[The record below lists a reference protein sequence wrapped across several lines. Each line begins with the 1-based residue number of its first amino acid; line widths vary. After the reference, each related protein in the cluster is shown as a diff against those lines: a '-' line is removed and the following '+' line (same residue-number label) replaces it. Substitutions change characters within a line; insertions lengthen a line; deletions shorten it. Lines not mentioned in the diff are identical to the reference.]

1 MELGTLS
8 SLNIFILF
16 LLKITLPLSTKM
28 QPQSYFLS
36 TGNVN
41 INAQCIERCFLRLTG
56 FLFTL
61 NKKLMYKNSYL
72 KMFHLT

>member
-28 QPQSYFLS
+28 QPQSYFP
-36 TGNVN
+36 
-41 INAQCIERCFLRLTG
+41 IYWKC
-56 FLFTL
+56 
-61 NKKLMYKNSYL
+61 
-72 KMFHLT
+72 